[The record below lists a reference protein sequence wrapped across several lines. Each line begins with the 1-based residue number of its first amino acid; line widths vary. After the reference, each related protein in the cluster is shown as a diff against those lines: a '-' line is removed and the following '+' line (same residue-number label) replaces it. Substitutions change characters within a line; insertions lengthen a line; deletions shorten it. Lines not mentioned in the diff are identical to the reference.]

1 MQVWKH
7 ICPRAVPQLYS
18 LWVILKDV
26 KQRRQAVHRFR
37 RVFKACG
44 KLKQQ
49 ASKLLRLGQWRDAR
63 LEILDFQG
71 SPFGFAVSELL
82 PHLHRELEVVRR
94 AFCPAFGCLRSAG
107 TIERGIDLDGIEV
120 TRVEL
125 QLVGFLEGIKNA
137 RP

>member
-1 MQVWKH
+1 M
-7 ICPRAVPQLYS
+7 PQLDS
-18 LWVILKDV
+18 LRVVAKDIE
-26 KQRRQAVHRFR
+26 QRFQAIHRFR

-94 AFCPAFGCLRSAG
+94 AFCPAFRCPRSAG